1 MGDTAS
7 APESHAL
14 SGTTPREPPEVS
26 TGPRPRSLAGLR
38 LHASRGNPPNNDPVR
53 EPAARPGKFCS
64 HQSDTAEP
72 NRTSQKGLPVVD
84 GLRTTTRA
92 SKLDDASGT
101 CCDDDDAAERDSDEQ
116 GDAER
121 KLAVEDEER
130 DGHRVK
136 ILQDEDE
143 HEHEG
148 CHQDDHSGPHS
159 ARTGSYSAGFGG
171 RSRRDFGPRLRG
183 GRWLRPVR
191 FRIILRVRHRPFT
204 AGCPVGAYQRRTR
217 PGR

>member
-7 APESHAL
+7 APNHTPFLARLRENLRKYRRGQDHVPSPDYAY
-14 SGTTPREPPEVS
+14 TPRAE
-26 TGPRPRSLAGLR
+26 TR
-38 LHASRGNPPNNDPVR
+38 PNNDPVR